1 MTESVRDGIRRA
13 YRCDERECLQP
24 LVEAARLNE
33 PAAETVRELALR
45 IAREA
50 RQRSLEQGG
59 FGALLQEY
67 DLSSDE
73 GVLLMC
79 LAEAL
84 LRIPDSAT
92 ADRLIHDKL
101 ARGEWDQH
109 LGHSHSLLVNASTWG
124 LLLTGRVLDLGMP
137 SPGDALARLRK
148 LVARAGET
156 AVRVGLQQG
165 MSLLAGQFVLGSDLG
180 EALRKYTHQAGL
192 RYSYDCL
199 GEGARTAADAARYLE
214 AYRLAIVTLAEHVAD
229 DDVLAAPGI
238 SVKLSALHPRY
249 EFSQSARIGSEL
261 IPAVRALVMT
271 ARDAGVGLTI
281 DAEEADRL
289 ELSLDLFE
297 QIFVDPALA
306 GWNGFGLAVQT
317 YQKRARAVVGWLR
330 QLANRHR
337 RRIPVRITKGAYWDS
352 EIKHAQERGLD
363 NYPVFTR
370 KVATDVAY
378 LACVRDV
385 LAARDSLYGQFAT
398 HNAYTVA
405 YVLQAA
411 GMRRDFEFQR
421 LHGMG
426 EAMYSALNDALER
439 QVACRIY
446 APIGHYDELLPY
458 LVRRLLENGSNT
470 SFVNQLGDE
479 TLSLDE
485 LVADPVAQLL
495 EVDCTPHPRI
505 PLPAD
510 LYGERRAN
518 SAGVDLSD
526 PLAWQRLEKA
536 LAQAAAGHWW
546 AAPLIGGREGAGV
559 KRAICDPADPSRQ
572 VGSVLEADPA
582 SMDAAIEHAAA
593 HAASWDATPAHERA
607 ACLRR
612 AADLFEEHRAELMA
626 LCVREGGRCVPD
638 AMNEVREAVDFCR
651 YYAQQAAQEFAVP
664 RALPGPV
671 GEDNRLALRGR
682 GVFLCISPWNFPV
695 AIFTGQV
702 AAALAAGNAVIAKPA
717 RQTPLVAAQVVQLLH
732 RAGVP
737 RDVLHLLP
745 GSGAAIGERLL
756 PDARIAGVAFTGST
770 QTASSIQSR
779 LAERRGPIVP
789 LIAETG
795 GQNVMIVDS
804 SALPEQV
811 VTDVMTSAFNS
822 AGQRCSALRVLFL
835 QEDIADRVL
844 EMLAGAMDEL
854 VIGDPMQLASD
865 VGPVID
871 AAACAMLEAH
881 VQRMRQEA
889 RVIKELAVPDACG
902 EGSFFAPRVFEL
914 ERIDQLEGEVF
925 GPILHVIRYP
935 ADGLDAVIDA
945 TNSTGY
951 GLTLGMHSR
960 IESSWDRVCQRA
972 RVGNLYINRN
982 MIGAVVGVQPFG
994 GEGLSGTGPK
1004 AGGPYYLHRF
1014 ATERT
1019 ITINTAAVG
1028 GNPELFSL

>member
-1 MTESVRDGIRRA
+1 MTESGRDAIRQA
-13 YRCDERECLQP
+13 YRVDERECLQP
-24 LVEAARLNE
+24 LVDAARLNE

-45 IAREA
+45 IARET

-59 FGALLQEY
+59 FAALLQEY
-67 DLSSDE
+67 DLSSEE

-84 LRIPDSAT
+84 LRIPDTAT
-92 ADRLIHDKL
+92 ADRLIQDKL

-124 LLLTGRVLDLGMP
+124 LLLTGRVLDLGQP
-137 SPGDALARLRK
+137 SPRDALARLRK

-156 AVRVGLQQG
+156 AVRLGLQQG
-165 MSLLAGQFVLGSDLG
+165 MSVLAGQFVLGSELD
-180 EALRKYTHQAGL
+180 EALRKHSRRPGV

-199 GEGARTAADAARYLE
+199 GEGAVTAADAARYLE
-214 AYRLAIVTLAEHVAD
+214 AYRQAIVTLAEYVTD
-229 DDVLAAPGI
+229 EDVLAAPGVSI
-238 SVKLSALHPRY
+238 KLSALHPRY
-249 EFSQSARIGSEL
+249 EFAQADRVRSEL
-261 IPAVRALVMT
+261 VPAVRSLVIT

-281 DAEEADRL
+281 DAEETQRL

-297 QIFVDPALA
+297 AIFADPALA
-306 GWNGFGLAVQT
+306 GWNGFGMAVQT

-330 QLANRHR
+330 QLASQHR

-370 KVATDVAY
+370 KAATDVAY

-405 YVLQAA
+405 YVLQVA

-426 EAMYSALNDALER
+426 EAMYAALNEALER

-479 TLSLDE
+479 TLSLEE
-485 LVADPVAQLL
+485 LVADPLAQLL
-495 EVDCTPHPRI
+495 AVGCAPHPRI
-505 PLPAD
+505 PLPAA

-526 PLAWQRLEKA
+526 PLAWRRLEKE
-536 LAQAAAGHWW
+536 LAEAAARHWY
-546 AAPLIGGREGAGV
+546 AAPLIGGREGSGTD
-559 KRAICDPADPSRQ
+559 RPLWDPAEPSRQ
-572 VGSVLEADPA
+572 VGSVVEADRD
-582 SMDAAIEHAAA
+582 STDAAIEQAAA
-593 HAASWDATPAHERA
+593 HAASWDATPAQERA
-607 ACLRR
+607 ACLQR

-626 LCVREGGRCVPD
+626 LCMREGGRCVAD
-638 AMNEVREAVDFCR
+638 AMNEVRETVDFCR
-651 YYAQQAAQEFAVP
+651 YYAQQTLEEFAMP
-664 RALPGPV
+664 RRLPGPV
-671 GEDNRLALRGR
+671 GEDNRLALHGR

-695 AIFTGQV
+695 AIFTGQI

-737 RDVLHLLP
+737 HDVLHLLP
-745 GSGAAIGERLL
+745 GNGAVIGEQLL
-756 PDARIAGVAFTGST
+756 SDARTAGVAFTGST
-770 QTASSIQSR
+770 QTAWNIQSR

-811 VTDVMTSAFNS
+811 VKDVITSAFNS

-854 VIGDPMQLASD
+854 VIGDPMRLATD
-865 VGPVID
+865 VGPLID
-871 AAACAMLEAH
+871 AAACTTLEAH
-881 VQRMRQEA
+881 VQRMRREA
-889 RVIKELAVPDACG
+889 RVIKELTVPDACRA
-902 EGSFFAPRVFEL
+902 GSFFAPRVFEL
-914 ERIDQLEGEVF
+914 ESIAQLEGEVF

-945 TNSTGY
+945 ANSTGY
-951 GLTLGMHSR
+951 GLTMGMHSR
-960 IESSWDRVCQRA
+960 IESSWDRVRQRA
-972 RVGNLYINRN
+972 RAGNLYINRN

-1019 ITINTAAVG
+1019 VTINTAAVG
-1028 GNPELFSL
+1028 GNPDLLSL